1 MTKILNKF
9 REKKQKVKNVIDL
22 KPFGENLFYVHG
34 GLDDY
39 VIFLDLFSVFKKTY
53 PNIIFKSSFYRN
65 IDFSCLTKDFFL
77 MKTRKP
83 TNIDRIKQFEGSFN
97 DKFYNSFHHIFC
109 VNETEEFLNPEKCAT
124 DELGITY
131 DDRYSYKFD
140 IPLDNEFSDLVGFNF
155 CSNDDRYKDNSIN
168 FNDANKI
175 WIDIFNLGFIPLDL
189 YCDIKKTP
197 DAKIKPMGVTVNI
210 DESTKTILRRYNKY
224 DNYYLKRSDYSIK
237 FSDFLNRIR
246 KIKYFIGIESEI
258 FYLVS
263 KIIGKENC
271 ILISNST
278 PRNHVLRSFKKI
290 SNYNEDELKHAFHDI
305 KRKEMETLL
314 KNLG

>member
-1 MTKILNKF
+1 M
-9 REKKQKVKNVIDL
+9 
-22 KPFGENLFYVHG
+22 
-34 GLDDY
+34 
-39 VIFLDLFSVFKKTY
+39 
-53 PNIIFKSSFYRN
+53 
-65 IDFSCLTKDFFL
+65 
-77 MKTRKP
+77 
-83 TNIDRIKQFEGSFN
+83 
-97 DKFYNSFHHIFC
+97 
-109 VNETEEFLNPEKCAT
+109 
-124 DELGITY
+124 
-131 DDRYSYKFD
+131 
-140 IPLDNEFSDLVGFNF
+140 
-155 CSNDDRYKDNSIN
+155 
-168 FNDANKI
+168 
-175 WIDIFNLGFIPLDL
+175 DL